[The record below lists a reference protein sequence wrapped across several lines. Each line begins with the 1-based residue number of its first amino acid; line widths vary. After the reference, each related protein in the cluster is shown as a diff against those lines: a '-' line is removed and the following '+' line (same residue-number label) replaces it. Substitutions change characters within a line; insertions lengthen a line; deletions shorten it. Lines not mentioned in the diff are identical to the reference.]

1 MYMYLHIQME
11 VNQRCQVHRPERDLP
26 KSNAHMQSQN
36 TEDGNEGRGSIA
48 KYLTKKPQLRTES
61 KPCEGCQSG
70 IWSGCNEI
78 WVDWIQLYPYVKLIG

>member
-1 MYMYLHIQME
+1 
-11 VNQRCQVHRPERDLP
+11 
-26 KSNAHMQSQN
+26 MQSQN

-78 WVDWIQLYPYVKLIG
+78 WVDWIQLYPYVKLIGQIAGEGNLISACCLPAQVL